1 MIEVDVTVVGGGIV
15 GCAVAAA
22 AARRLPAVVLLERE
36 SRLGAGVTSRNS
48 EVVHGGM
55 YYPAGSLKARSCVRG
70 RRLLREFC
78 RTAGVP
84 YREYGKLIVAAT
96 AAEEPD
102 LARLL
107 ALGQANGVEDL
118 RLLDRRELAALEP
131 HVRATA
137 ALYSPRTAVVAAEE
151 AARAYGRLAAERS
164 AQLLTSAAVT
174 GLSRRGGAWEVTVRR
189 GGDGGPAHGGG
200 GRGGGAGDAGGSPAG
215 GETWTH
221 RSRWVVNAAGLHSDA
236 VAALAGVDVD
246 GAGLRLRW
254 SKGNYFAVAPA
265 HAGKVGRLIYPV
277 PPADGSSLGVH
288 VCLDLAGQMR
298 LGPDVEPIDGRE
310 DYTVDPGRSAA
321 FFAGA
326 RAFLPFLAPADLS
339 PAMAGIRPRLARA
352 SAGFADFVVRR
363 EEGGLAGLIDLIG
376 IESPGLTAA
385 PALAELVDDLLAE
398 GDA

>member
-15 GCAVAAA
+15 GCAAAAA
-22 AARRLPAVVLLERE
+22 AARRFPAVVLLERE
-36 SRLGAGVTSRNS
+36 DRLGAGVTSRNS

-55 YYPAGSLKARSCVRG
+55 YYPTGSLKARACVRG

-84 YREYGKLIVAAT
+84 YREYGKLIVAVT
-96 AAEEPD
+96 RAEEPE

-107 ALGQANGVEDL
+107 ELGQANGVEDL

-137 ALYSPRTAVVAAEE
+137 ALHSPRTAVVAAEE
-151 AARAYGRLAAERS
+151 AARAYGRLAAERG
-164 AQLLTSAAVT
+164 AQVLTSAAVT
-174 GLSRRGGAWEVTVRR
+174 GLRRRGGAWEVTVRR
-189 GGDGGPAHGGG
+189 GAGGGPAD
-200 GRGGGAGDAGGSPAG
+200 GRGSGAGAAAGD
-215 GETWTH
+215 EIWTH

-298 LGPDVEPIDGRE
+298 LGPDVEPLDGRE
-310 DYTVDPGRSAA
+310 DYTVDPDRGAA

-363 EEGGLAGLIDLIG
+363 EEGEQAGLVDLIG

>member
-22 AARRLPAVVLLERE
+22 AARRLSAVVLLERE
-36 SRLGAGVTSRNS
+36 GRLGAGVTSRNS

-55 YYPAGSLKARSCVRG
+55 YYPAGSLKARACVHG

-137 ALYSPRTAVVAAEE
+137 ALHSPRTAVVAAEE
-151 AARAYGRLAAERS
+151 AARAYGRLAAERG

-189 GGDGGPAHGGG
+189 GVGGGPAD
-200 GRGGGAGDAGGSPAG
+200 GRGGGGDGAGAPTG

-298 LGPDVEPIDGRE
+298 LGPDVEPLDGRE
-310 DYTVDPGRSAA
+310 DYTVDPDRGAA

-352 SAGFADFVVRR
+352 SAGFADFVARR
-363 EEGGLAGLIDLIG
+363 EEGGLAGLVDLIG

-385 PALAELVDDLLAE
+385 PALAELVDGLLAE